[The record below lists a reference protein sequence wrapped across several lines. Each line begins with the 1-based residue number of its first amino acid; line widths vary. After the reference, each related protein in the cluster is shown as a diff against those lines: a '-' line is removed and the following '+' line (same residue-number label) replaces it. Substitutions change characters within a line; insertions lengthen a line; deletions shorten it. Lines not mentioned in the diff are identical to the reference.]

1 MNILPTIRIRKA
13 KHTDLETLLD
23 FEQEI
28 IKAERPYGHGLK
40 EEKISYYD
48 IEAMI
53 DAEEVEVLVAIDG
66 EELVGSGYV
75 RIQENKP
82 YLKYPAHAYLG
93 FMYVKP
99 SHRGKG
105 VNKLI
110 VEALLAWAKT
120 KGLVEVKLD
129 VYAGNLP
136 AIRAYEK
143 AGFEGY
149 LLNMRTTI

>member
-1 MNILPTIRIRKA
+1 MNNLPTIRIRKA
-13 KHTDLETLLD
+13 KHTDLEILLD

-28 IKAERPYGHGLK
+28 IKAERPYGISLK

-48 IEAMI
+48 IAAMI
-53 DAEEVEVLVAIDG
+53 DAEEVEVLVAVDR

-75 RIQENKP
+75 RVQENKP
-82 YLKYPAHAYLG
+82 YLKYPTHAFLG

-110 VEALLAWAKT
+110 VETLLAWAKT